1 VVGKSLAWAIRG
13 AALFAP
19 RVPLTTREAPGA
31 FELRAECPRLE
42 CWRPTTTCFATRCYV
57 SRASVADMLRV
68 LRAQG
73 LHIAGTCRTVR
84 KGQTQTYHPA
94 AGLLKVAYRFCVADV
109 RKRPPD
115 RPSASHC
122 DDGEMIRRR
131 APRFAPTRDG
141 LFGGCRVFPCANIST
156 YWAMRRARVSAF
168 FASWTR

>member
-1 VVGKSLAWAIRG
+1 VVGKPLAWAIRG

-31 FELRAECPRLE
+31 LELRAGAQGWNAGGRQ
-42 CWRPTTTCFATRCYV
+42 RPALPPDVT
-57 SRASVADMLRV
+57 SVARRLLTCCVCFVPRDYIL
-68 LRAQG
+68 LERAE
-73 LHIAGTCRTVR
+73 RSV